1 MSRCCTREELTHF
14 LADELSAEEQYSL
27 VAHLESCVACLQAL
41 ENLLDADPEPG
52 AFLPQAWRSRMP
64 PTRPDFL
71 ERLKA
76 LSPGSTLGRR
86 PRTRCASVTVATVP
100 PRP

>member
-1 MSRCCTREELTHF
+1 TREELTHF
-14 LADELSAEEQYSL
+14 LADKLSTEEQYSL

-64 PTRPDFL
+64 PTRPAFL
-71 ERLKA
+71 DRLKA
-76 LSPGSTLGRR
+76 LRPGSTPGTL
-86 PRTRCASVTVATVP
+86 AVTQEPSLPAVP
-100 PRP
+100 GYEILTCL